1 MTEYEKMI
9 AGNMY
14 NATDPELSHMREA
27 CRHLLDQINSS
38 ARDIRSGERLDL
50 CRTLFAS
57 VGNDLWLQPPFF
69 CDYGAN
75 IFLGAN
81 VFINFNCV
89 FLDVARITV
98 GDFVFLGP
106 GVQLYTAA
114 HPLEWKKRR
123 DSEEYGRPITIED
136 DVWIGGGV
144 IICPGVTVRERSVIG
159 AGSVVTKDVPS
170 SSVVVGNPARIIATR
185 NDADF

>member
-9 AGNMY
+9 AGQMY
-14 NATDPELSHMREA
+14 DATDPELSRMREA
-27 CRHLLDQINSS
+27 CRDLLTQINGS

-50 CRTLFAS
+50 CRQLFAS

-69 CDYGAN
+69 CDYGSH
-75 IFLGAN
+75 IYLGKN
-81 VFINFNCV
+81 VFLNFNCV

-98 GDFVFLGP
+98 GDFVFFGP
-106 GVQLYTAA
+106 GVQLYTAT
-114 HPLEWKKRR
+114 HPLQWQKRR
-123 DSEEYGRPITIED
+123 NAEEYGRPITIEN

-144 IICPGVTVRERSVIG
+144 IVCPGVRIGEKSVIG

-170 SSVVVGNPARIIATR
+170 SSVVVGNPARSIAAR
-185 NDADF
+185 NEGSF